1 MTVRVAQPL
10 LRRPLTP
17 LWLARPSRYATLST
31 RAARTALALLAGV
44 LLACFLALGTPG
56 PPPISHD
63 PAKRAQDQADVVL
76 YETIVDGVRHGG
88 NYYTITADALRSG
101 DYPLKPFVTFRLPTL
116 AVVLSVLPGP
126 ATRVLLYVLV
136 LAVALAWWRRLK
148 PAFARGPPRIVAMAL
163 LAGGLIAFVQADL
176 AYFHEIWAGLFVA
189 LSLALRQRG
198 RWVEAVAFGL
208 VAVLIRETAA
218 PYLAI
223 MGGLA
228 LLEGERRE
236 TLGWSLALAILA
248 AALLFHAEAVAR
260 VVRPL
265 DPSSPGW
272 SGLLGFGFFVRTV
285 SISTALGL
293 APLWFAAPIVG
304 LALFG
309 WSAWRDPLALH
320 ALALFAVYAAILG
333 IFGRVDTFY
342 WGLLI
347 APTILVGLAFVP
359 DGLRDLTAAA
369 LDKRRI
375 TVKRVV
381 R

>member
-1 MTVRVAQPL
+1 M
-10 LRRPLTP
+10 RRALVP
-17 LWLARPSRYATLST
+17 LWLASPSRYATLST
-31 RAARTALALLAGV
+31 GTARLSLALLA
-44 LLACFLALGTPG
+44 LLILACFLALGTPG
-56 PPPISHD
+56 PPPVSHD

-88 NYYTITADALRSG
+88 NYYTVTADALRNG

-116 AVVLSVLPGP
+116 AVVLSVLPAP
-126 ATRVLLYVLV
+126 ATPLLLYALV
-136 LAVALAWWRRLK
+136 LAVVLAWWRRLK

-163 LAGGLIAFVQADL
+163 LAGGLIAFVQSDL
-176 AYFHEIWAGLFVA
+176 AYFHEIWAGLFVV

-198 RWVEAVAFGL
+198 RWIEAAAFAL

-218 PYLAI
+218 PYVAI

-236 TLGWSLALAILA
+236 TIGWALVLAILT
-248 AALLFHAEAVAR
+248 AALFAHADAVAR

-265 DPSSPGW
+265 DPTSPGW

-293 APLWFAAPIVG
+293 APLWFAAPLVG

-309 WSAWRDPLALH
+309 WSAWREPLALR
-320 ALALFAVYAAILG
+320 AIALFAVYAAILG
-333 IFGRVDTFY
+333 VFGRVDTFY
-342 WGLLI
+342 WGLLV

-359 DGLRDLTAAA
+359 DALRDLTAAA

>member
-1 MTVRVAQPL
+1 M
-10 LRRPLTP
+10 RRPLAP
-17 LWLARPSRYATLST
+17 LWLASPSRYATLSQNY
-31 RAARTALALLAGV
+31 ARLALALLTFL

-56 PPPISHD
+56 PPPVSHD
-63 PAKRAQDQADVVL
+63 PAKRARDQADVVL

-88 NYYTITADALRSG
+88 NYYTVTAEALRSG

-116 AVVLSVLPGP
+116 AILLSMLPAW
-126 ATRVLLYVLV
+126 ATLVLLYALV
-136 LAVALAWWRRLK
+136 LAVAAAWWRRLK

-163 LAGGLIAFVQADL
+163 LAGGLIAFVQSDL

-189 LSLALRQRG
+189 LSLALRRRG
-198 RWVEAVAFGL
+198 RWIEAAAFGL

-236 TLGWSLALAILA
+236 AIGWVAALAVLA
-248 AALLFHAEAVAR
+248 VALIFHAEAVAR

-285 SISTALGL
+285 SISTALSL
-293 APLWFAAPIVG
+293 APLWIAAPLVG
-304 LALFG
+304 LSLFG
-309 WSAWRDPLALH
+309 WSAWHEPLALRG
-320 ALALFAVYAAILG
+320 LALFAVYAAILG
-333 IFGRVDTFY
+333 TVGRVDTFY
-342 WGLLI
+342 WGLLV
-347 APTILVGLAFVP
+347 APTILIGLAFAP
-359 DGLRDLTAAA
+359 DGVRDLAAAA

-375 TVKRVV
+375 TVKRMV

>member
-1 MTVRVAQPL
+1 MIRG
-10 LRRPLTP
+10 PLTP
-17 LWLARPSRYATLST
+17 RWLAMPSRYATLSST
-31 RAARTALALLAGV
+31 RARIALALLAA
-44 LLACFLALGTPG
+44 LILACFLALATPA
-56 PPPISHD
+56 PPPVSHD
-63 PAKRAQDQADVVL
+63 PANRAQDQADVVL

-88 NYYTITADALRSG
+88 NYYTVTAEALRSG

-116 AVVLSVLPGP
+116 AVVLSVLPAP
-126 ATRVLLYVLV
+126 ATLALLYALV
-136 LAVALAWWRRLK
+136 FGVVLAWWRRMK

-163 LAGGLIAFVQADL
+163 LAGGLIAFVQSDL

-189 LSLALRQRG
+189 LSLGLRHRG

-208 VAVLIRETAA
+208 IAVLIRETAA

-236 TLGWSLALAILA
+236 TFGWVLALAVLA
-248 AALLFHAEAVAR
+248 GALVLHADAVAR

-285 SISTALGL
+285 SISTALSL
-293 APLWFAAPIVG
+293 APLWFAAPLVG

-309 WSAWRDPLALH
+309 WSAWREPMALR

-342 WGLLI
+342 WGLLV

-359 DGLRDLTAAA
+359 DALRDLFVAA

>member
-1 MTVRVAQPL
+1 M
-10 LRRPLTP
+10 RRHLTP
-17 LWLARPSRYATLST
+17 LWLAGPSRYATLST
-31 RAARTALALLAGV
+31 RTARVALALLAV
-44 LLACFLALGTPG
+44 LILACFMALGTPG
-56 PPPISHD
+56 PPPVSHD

-88 NYYTITADALRSG
+88 NYYIVTADALRSG
-101 DYPLKPFVTFRLPTL
+101 NYPLKPFVTFRLPTL
-116 AVVLSVLPGP
+116 AVVLSVLPAP
-126 ATRVLLYVLV
+126 VTLLLLYALV
-136 LAVALAWWRRLK
+136 LAVVLAWWRRLK

-163 LAGGLIAFVQADL
+163 LAGGLIAFVQSDL

-198 RWVEAVAFGL
+198 RWIEAVAFGL

-218 PYLAI
+218 PYLAV

-236 TLGWSLALAILA
+236 TVAWVAALAVLA
-248 AALLFHAEAVAR
+248 VALVLHAEAVAR

-265 DPSSPGW
+265 DPVSPGW

-285 SISTALGL
+285 SISTALSL
-293 APLWFAAPIVG
+293 APLWLAAPIVG
-304 LALFG
+304 LSLFG
-309 WSAWRDPLALH
+309 WSAWREPLALR

-333 IFGRVDTFY
+333 VVGRVDTFY

-347 APTILVGLAFVP
+347 APTILIGLAFAP
-359 DGLRDLTAAA
+359 DGLRDLQAAA